1 MQYLRAVAALLVVF
15 HHVRNPGNGLFD
27 PVGHWNWGQSGVD
40 MFFLISG
47 FIMYSVARQERP
59 IRFLQRRIIRIVPLY
74 WIATFFLYF
83 QISIGFPGTVPSIDQ
98 LLRSLLF
105 IPQYSTQNPA
115 EIWPFL
121 VPGWTL
127 QFEMYFYA
135 IFAIGLA
142 FKRLLPITLCIG
154 AIAIILGQLELG
166 LQENALFAT
175 YTSPIITEFFQG
187 MLIALIHQRRSLAA
201 FRLMLPLGILMLL
214 LVGNLDAPRL
224 LIWGLPSSLILIGCL
239 ALEDGGKMPSLPIFK
254 NLGDAS
260 YSIYLSHTF
269 VLQIGLFVWWRVPVH
284 GWPQFLIFT
293 PTAIAGCAIAGVLIY
308 RYIEQPMLLRLKG
321 RAKVQTA

>member
-1 MQYLRAVAALLVVF
+1 
-15 HHVRNPGNGLFD
+15 VRNPGNGLFD
-27 PVGHWNWGQSGVD
+27 PIGHWNFGQAGVD

-47 FIMYSVARQERP
+47 FIMYSIARQERP
-59 IRFLQRRIIRIVPLY
+59 VRFLRRRIIRIVPLY

-83 QISIGFPGTVPSIDQ
+83 QVSMGLAGTLPSIDQ
-98 LLRSLLF
+98 LLKSLLF
-105 IPQYSTQNPA
+105 IPQYNAQNPT

-127 QFEMYFYA
+127 QFEMYFYM

-142 FKRLLPITLCIG
+142 FRRLLPITLGIG
-154 AIAIILGQLELG
+154 GIAVILGQIDLG
-166 LQENALFAT
+166 LKGNALFAT

-201 FRLMLPLGILMLL
+201 YRFMLPIGVLTLV

-224 LIWGLPSSLILIGCL
+224 LIWGLPSTLILIGCL
-239 ALEDGGKMPSLPIFK
+239 AIEDAGKMPTIPVFK
-254 NLGDAS
+254 LLGDAS
-260 YSIYLSHTF
+260 YSTYLSHTF
-269 VLQIGLFVWWRVPVH
+269 VLQIGLLVWWRVPVH

-293 PTAIAGCAIAGVLIY
+293 PAALVGCALAGVLIY
-308 RYIEQPMLLRLKG
+308 RYVEQPMLVRLQGKTKFQP
-321 RAKVQTA
+321 A